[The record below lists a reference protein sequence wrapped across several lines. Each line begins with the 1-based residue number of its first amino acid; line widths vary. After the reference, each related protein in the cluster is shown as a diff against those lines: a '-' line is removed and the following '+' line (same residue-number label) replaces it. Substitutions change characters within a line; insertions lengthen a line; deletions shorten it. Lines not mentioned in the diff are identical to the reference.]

1 MGNPEEV
8 PTLHASLPF
17 VPVCYLLKPSR
28 CWCASAPK
36 SEPNAA
42 IPLLDLAFLSGLLL
56 VRYSVQ
62 IVRPTWEEGEF
73 LCSELC
79 TLPLGSD
86 NSTAISAIGFDVG
99 FLLICYSLKLRASH
113 DDWSCPWIQA
123 LLHWALYQHEIQG
136 NFKKVSRRPQN

>member
-8 PTLHASLPF
+8 PTLHASLSF

-36 SEPNAA
+36 SQPNAA

-62 IVRPTWEEGEF
+62 IARPTWEEGEF

-79 TLPLGSD
+79 TSPLGSD

-99 FLLICYSLKLRASH
+99 FLLICHSLKLRASH
-113 DDWSCPWIQA
+113 DDWSCPWI
-123 LLHWALYQHEIQG
+123 
-136 NFKKVSRRPQN
+136 